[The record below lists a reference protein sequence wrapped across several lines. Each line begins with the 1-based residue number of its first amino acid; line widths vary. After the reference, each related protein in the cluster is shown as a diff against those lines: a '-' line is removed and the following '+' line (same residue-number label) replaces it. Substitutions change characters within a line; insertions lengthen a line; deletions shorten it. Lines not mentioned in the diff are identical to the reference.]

1 MPMLSRVARRI
12 ALASGLCTV
21 FLVAPLHSQTKP
33 VTVEEL
39 TQKAEVVAV
48 GQVRDLVSEWDETG
62 TRIRTRVL
70 LFVDQFVK
78 GSGTG
83 NTLTLYVPGGE
94 VGSVGEI
101 YSHMP
106 VFKREEHVIVFAS
119 QDKLHHYRVTAGEE
133 GKFSVEKNQRTGVSF
148 VPGHATLDVF
158 TSRVKATVLKQ
169 QTSPMPNR

>member
-1 MPMLSRVARRI
+1 MPMLSRVAKKI
-12 ALASGLCTV
+12 ALVSCLCTF
-21 FLVAPLHSQTKP
+21 FLVPSLHSQTKP

-39 TQKAEVVAV
+39 TQKAEVIAV
-48 GQVRDLVSEWDETG
+48 GQVRDMVSEWDETG

-70 LFVDQFVK
+70 LSVDQFVK
-78 GSGTG
+78 GTGSG

-106 VFKREEHVIVFAS
+106 VFKREEQVIVFAN
-119 QDKLHHYRVTAGEE
+119 QDKLHHYRVTEGQE
-133 GKFSVEKNQRTGVSF
+133 GKFTIEKDMRTGISV

-158 TSRVKATVLKQ
+158 TSRVKATVQKQ
-169 QTSPMPNR
+169 QNSPLPSR